1 MNQDPNLK
9 VQMCQVLLVL
19 LALFL
24 VIFLFYKFYM
34 SILIG
39 ITMYFLD
46 RYIDEI
52 KEKDGLNEQRQR
64 IKKT

>member
-9 VQMCQVLLVL
+9 VRMLQVILVL
-19 LALFL
+19 FALFF
-24 VIFLFYKFYM
+24 VMFLFYKVYM

-46 RYIDEI
+46 RHIKGI
-52 KEKDGLNEQRQR
+52 KEKDGLNEERKQMG
-64 IKKT
+64 II